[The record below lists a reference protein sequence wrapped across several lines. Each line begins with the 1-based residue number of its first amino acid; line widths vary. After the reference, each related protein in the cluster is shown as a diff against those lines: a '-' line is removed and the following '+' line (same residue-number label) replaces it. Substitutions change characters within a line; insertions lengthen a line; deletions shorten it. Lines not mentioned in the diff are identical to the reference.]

1 MMTRQSDSDHPLI
14 FRIDGRK
21 IKSAKDFYREI
32 GFAVSGP
39 GGYFGRNLDAL
50 ADCLR
55 GGFGT
60 PEDRPYEF
68 EWQHSALS
76 RRYLENVQQ
85 GQRSFF
91 DSVRDVFDDG
101 GVTLHTRWPRMPSGV
116 EDFAAPSPTGLAQRG
131 SRVAGSRD

>member
-1 MMTRQSDSDHPLI
+1 MMTRQPDSDEPVI

-32 GFAVSGP
+32 GCAVNGP

-60 PEDRPYEF
+60 PDDRPYEF

-76 RRYLENVQQ
+76 RRYLDDIRY
-85 GQRSFF
+85 GQRTLL
-91 DSVRDVFDDG
+91 DAIQDVFQDA
-101 GVTLHTRWPRMPSGV
+101 GVARRL
-116 EDFAAPSPTGLAQRG
+116 Q
-131 SRVAGSRD
+131 

>member
-1 MMTRQSDSDHPLI
+1 MTREPAENPPVT

-21 IKSAKDFYREI
+21 IKSANDFYREI
-32 GFAVSGP
+32 GSSVNGP

-60 PEDRPYEF
+60 PDNRPYRF

-76 RRYLENVQQ
+76 RNYLNEVRH
-85 GQRSFF
+85 GQRTLFEAIQ
-91 DSVRDVFDDG
+91 DVFTEV
-101 GVTLHTRWPRMPSGV
+101 GVPL
-116 EDFAAPSPTGLAQRG
+116 DLQ
-131 SRVAGSRD
+131 

>member
-1 MMTRQSDSDHPLI
+1 MTREPAESTPVI

-21 IKSAKDFYREI
+21 IRSANDFYREI
-32 GFAVSGP
+32 GSAVNGP

-60 PEDRPYEF
+60 PEHRPFEF

-76 RRYLENVQQ
+76 
-85 GQRSFF
+85 QRSL
-91 DSVRDVFDDG
+91 DAVRRGRSTLFEAIQDVFSDA
-101 GVTLHTRWPRMPSGV
+101 GVPLNLT
-116 EDFAAPSPTGLAQRG
+116 
-131 SRVAGSRD
+131 

>member
-1 MMTRQSDSDHPLI
+1 MMKPEPGSDVPAT

-21 IKSAKDFYREI
+21 IKSVKDFYREI
-32 GFAVSGP
+32 GRSVNGT

-68 EWQHSALS
+68 EWDHSAVS
-76 RRYLENVQQ
+76 RRHLMGVRQ
-85 GQRSFF
+85 GQRPFF
-91 DSVRDVFDDG
+91 DSVRDVFADA
-101 GVTLHTRWPRMPSGV
+101 GVTLKLS
-116 EDFAAPSPTGLAQRG
+116 
-131 SRVAGSRD
+131 

>member
-1 MMTRQSDSDHPLI
+1 MTPQSDPDGPVI

-32 GFAVSGP
+32 GFAVNGP

-60 PEDRPYEF
+60 PEDRTYEF
-68 EWQHSALS
+68 EWEHSALS
-76 RRYLENVQQ
+76 RRYLKDVRQ
-85 GQRSFF
+85 GQPSFLE
-91 DSVRDVFDDG
+91 SVREVFDNA
-101 GVTLHTRWPRMPSGV
+101 GVTLN
-116 EDFAAPSPTGLAQRG
+116 LK
-131 SRVAGSRD
+131 

>member
-1 MMTRQSDSDHPLI
+1 MMTRQRDSDEPVI

-21 IKSAKDFYREI
+21 IKSTKDFYREI
-32 GFAVSGP
+32 GCAVNGP

-68 EWQHSALS
+68 EWQQSALS
-76 RRYLENVQQ
+76 RHYLENVQR

-91 DSVRDVFDDG
+91 DSVQDVFDDA
-101 GVTLHTRWPRMPSGV
+101 GVTLNLR
-116 EDFAAPSPTGLAQRG
+116 
-131 SRVAGSRD
+131 

>member
-1 MMTRQSDSDHPLI
+1 MTREPGEDLPVV

-21 IKSAKDFYREI
+21 IKSANDFYREI
-32 GFAVSGP
+32 GSAVNGP

-68 EWQHSALS
+68 TWQHSALS
-76 RRYLENVQQ
+76 RRYLNAVRHGQ
-85 GQRSFF
+85 GTLF
-91 DSVRDVFDDG
+91 DAIQDVFHDA
-101 GVTLHTRWPRMPSGV
+101 GVPLN
-116 EDFAAPSPTGLAQRG
+116 LK
-131 SRVAGSRD
+131 

>member
-1 MMTRQSDSDHPLI
+1 MMTRESDESGPII

-21 IKSAKDFYREI
+21 IKSINDFYRQI
-32 GFAVSGP
+32 GFSVNGP

-60 PEDRPYEF
+60 PDHRPFEF

-76 RRYLENVQQ
+76 RRFLDTPHH
-85 GQRSFF
+85 GQRTFF
-91 DSVRDVFDDG
+91 DAIQDVFDDV
-101 GVTLHTRWPRMPSGV
+101 GVPLRL
-116 EDFAAPSPTGLAQRG
+116 E
-131 SRVAGSRD
+131 

>member
-1 MMTRQSDSDHPLI
+1 MMTPQSSVNEPVV

-21 IKSAKDFYREI
+21 IKSANDFYREI
-32 GFAVSGP
+32 GRAVNGP

-68 EWQHSALS
+68 EWEHSAAS
-76 RRYLENVQQ
+76 RKNLQDAPH
-85 GQRSFF
+85 GQRPFF
-91 DSVRDVFDDG
+91 DSVRDVFDDA
-101 GVTLHTRWPRMPSGV
+101 GVTLKLG
-116 EDFAAPSPTGLAQRG
+116 
-131 SRVAGSRD
+131 

>member
-1 MMTRQSDSDHPLI
+1 MTPRPNSDEPVV

-32 GFAVSGP
+32 GRAVNGP

-76 RRYLENVQQ
+76 RQNLEKVQDGQ
-85 GQRSFF
+85 GSFF
-91 DSVRDVFDDG
+91 DSVRDVFDDV
-101 GVTLHTRWPRMPSGV
+101 GVTLNLR
-116 EDFAAPSPTGLAQRG
+116 
-131 SRVAGSRD
+131 